1 MPIVIDPL
9 ILRLGLARDDL
20 GLVGTQVS
28 SSLVRHVCQPPSSCH
43 RAQESSQP
51 VIAKRAA
58 SDWRGTRGTSKPCQ
72 ASQRTLEGWTTTCAD
87 HFPSKTGLG
96 RSIGSAGLRR
106 RPSCTQAG
114 KAAAANSGG
123 TSKQGADVSGRPDAR
138 HDVAIAFMGGVG
150 TET

>member
-1 MPIVIDPL
+1 MAWLEPRCPPPRAPCVPATEL
-9 ILRLGLARDDL
+9 L
-20 GLVGTQVS
+20 
-28 SSLVRHVCQPPSSCH
+28 PPSS
-43 RAQESSQP
+43 RVSQP

-58 SDWRGTRGTSKPCQ
+58 SDWRRTRGTLKPCQ
-72 ASQRTLEGWTTTCAD
+72 ASPRTFEGWTTTCAA

-150 TET
+150 TETLCDLHEDGGRSG